1 MVRCVILIVGRPL
14 KLTVQLRAQHMNV
27 ISLLSVSLSNVISLV
42 SLFPNPP
49 SIYTPLSLSV
59 QLTLKRSGVREDTSR
74 KVPRLDLDQ
83 TPQTQSAPWTADSP
97 SSDPNSPP
105 LLHPL

>member
-42 SLFPNPP
+42 SLSFLTPPP
-49 SIYTPLSLSV
+49 SIHLSLS
-59 QLTLKRSGVREDTSR
+59 LCS
-74 KVPRLDLDQ
+74 
-83 TPQTQSAPWTADSP
+83 
-97 SSDPNSPP
+97 
-105 LLHPL
+105 